1 MSVGN
6 EPIMEQVEPE
16 KLLEIARQLAGN
28 GERFHNHVL
37 SADCELNDRRQCA
50 LILEASDRDQVF
62 VTYSD
67 EPMMDV
73 GRSLASLVHGA
84 DALEEPSNDEN
95 QEGGPQSGSPV
106 VGEMMRRARSLMARG
121 VHWHHHILFPECI
134 FNPHPGSWTIVF
146 EDPDN
151 DETLQSVTSDK
162 PAKDIRIT
170 ETLFFSQSTHS

>member
-1 MSVGN
+1 
-6 EPIMEQVEPE
+6 
-16 KLLEIARQLAGN
+16 
-28 GERFHNHVL
+28 
-37 SADCELNDRRQCA
+37 
-50 LILEASDRDQVF
+50 
-62 VTYSD
+62 
-67 EPMMDV
+67 MDV

-95 QEGGPQSGSPV
+95 QEGGPQPGSPI
-106 VGEMMRRARSLMARG
+106 VGEMMRRARDLMARG
-121 VHWHHHILFPECI
+121 VHWHHHILFPECV

-151 DETLQSVTSDK
+151 GETLQSVTSDK

>member
-1 MSVGN
+1 MSVGH

-16 KLLEIARQLAGN
+16 KLLEIARQLAGT

-37 SADCELNDRRQCA
+37 SVDCELNDRRQCA

-84 DALEEPSNDEN
+84 DALEEPSNDDN
-95 QEGGPQSGSPV
+95 KEGGHSP
-106 VGEMMRRARSLMARG
+106 AL
-121 VHWHHHILFPECI
+121 L
-134 FNPHPGSWTIVF
+134 
-146 EDPDN
+146 
-151 DETLQSVTSDK
+151 
-162 PAKDIRIT
+162 
-170 ETLFFSQSTHS
+170 